1 MNDFAALQQADRR
14 LVTLK
19 VLAESA
25 GYRSNEHLLR
35 TLVGSLGH
43 AVGAE
48 RLRADL
54 VDLQEMGLVTTDAL
68 AGVTLAELT
77 EKGLDVASGTLTVP
91 GVKRPLPGR

>member
-1 MNDFAALQQADRR
+1 MTPFSELQQSDRR
-14 LVTLK
+14 LVILR

-25 GYRSNEHLLR
+25 GYCSNEHLVR
-35 TLVGSLGH
+35 SVVGNLGH

-54 VDLQEMGLVTTDAL
+54 VDLQEMGLLTTDGV
-68 AGVTLAELT
+68 AGVTIATLT

-91 GVKRPLPGR
+91 GVKRPMPGR